1 MQILIVE
8 DEPKIA
14 SILRRGLVE
23 AGYVADVS
31 TDAEDALYKFGI
43 QPYDL
48 IILDLL
54 IPGILGGGIEV
65 CRQIRNNDSHV
76 PILMLTALDS
86 TRDKVAGLDAG
97 ADDYL
102 IKPFNLQELIARIR
116 ALLRRGKRV
125 DPVTLKL
132 DDLTLSPA
140 TKTARRGQREIQ
152 LTTKEY
158 AMLEYFMSNQ
168 NRIINQSELLEHVW
182 DYAYDGLSN
191 VVETYVRYVRKKITI
206 KHEQQLIHTVRG
218 SGYIM
223 RLAA

>member
-1 MQILIVE
+1 MQVLIVE

-23 AGYVADVS
+23 AGYVADV
-31 TDAEDALYKFGI
+31 ARNGEEALYKFGI

-54 IPGILGGGIEV
+54 IPGLSGGGIEV
-65 CRQIRNNDSHV
+65 CRQVRNTNSHV

-86 TRDKVAGLDAG
+86 IKDKIAGLDAG

-102 IKPFNLQELIARIR
+102 VKPFNLQELIARIR
-116 ALLRRGKRV
+116 ALLRRGQRV
-125 DPVTLKL
+125 DSVILKI
-132 DDLTLSPA
+132 DDLSLSPA
-140 TKTARRGQREIQ
+140 TKTAERSQREIQ

-158 AMLEYFMSNQ
+158 ALLEYFMSNQ
-168 NRIINQSELLEHVW
+168 NRIINQTELLEHVW

-191 VVETYVRYVRKKITI
+191 VVETYVRYVRKKITVSG
-206 KHEQQLIHTVRG
+206 ESQLIHTVRG

-223 RLAA
+223 RLSR

>member
-8 DEPKIA
+8 DERKIA

-23 AGYVADVS
+23 AGYAADVAF
-31 TDAEDALYKFGI
+31 DADEAIYKFGI

-54 IPGILGGGIEV
+54 IPGQPGGGIEV
-65 CRQIRNNDSHV
+65 CRQIRNGNSNI

-102 IKPFNLQELIARIR
+102 VKPFNLQELIARVR
-116 ALLRRGKRV
+116 ALLRRGQKV
-125 DPVTLKL
+125 DSVTLKFA
-132 DDLTLSPA
+132 DLTLSPA
-140 TKTARRGQREIQ
+140 TKMANRGRREIR

-158 AMLEYFMSNQ
+158 ALLEYFMSNQ
-168 NRIINQSELLEHVW
+168 NRIISQNELLEHVW

-191 VVETYVRYVRKKITI
+191 IVETYVRYVRNKITNNN
-206 KHEQQLIHTVRG
+206 EQQLIQTVRG

-223 RLAA
+223 RLEA